1 MKMKELERVT
11 GMGRETIRYYI
22 REGLLPE
29 PERPKKN
36 VAIYGKAHIKR
47 LELIKRLQQER
58 YLPLSVIK
66 TIVASEADHPVTGF
80 EAFMG
85 LETRLGPLLSER
97 GASSANGLAP
107 RRFLEV
113 VKASGVSM
121 ADARALEEM
130 GLIIVDRRGNEEW
143 LNHRNARLLE
153 LVGEWRAA
161 GFTDEAGFSIETH
174 RVYAEVAEVLA
185 HRSVAQFYNNF
196 GEKVTTEK
204 AVQMAVEG
212 INLVN
217 EMMPLLRIE
226 KIIREVERVNT
237 TGALDRGGE
246 KDGKAE

>member
-1 MKMKELERVT
+1 MKELERVT

-29 PERPKKN
+29 PERPKRN
-36 VAIYGKAHIKR
+36 VAIYGKAHVRR
-47 LELIKRLQQER
+47 LELIKRLQEER
-58 YLPLSVIK
+58 YLPLNVIK
-66 TIVASEADHPVTGF
+66 TIVASDADHPVTGF

-97 GASSANGLAP
+97 SAGSSNGLAP
-107 RRFLEV
+107 RRFTDV
-113 VKASGVSM
+113 VEQAGVSM

-130 GLIIVDRRGNEEW
+130 GLIIVDRRDNEEW
-143 LNHRNARLLE
+143 LNHRNARLVE
-153 LVGEWRAA
+153 LIGKWRAA

-174 RVYAEVAEVLA
+174 RVYAEVADVLA

-196 GEKVTTEK
+196 GEKVTTER

-226 KIIREVERVNT
+226 KIIREVERVNA

-246 KDGKAE
+246 EDGKAE